1 MLTAMTVY
9 PSDMAAPILAA
20 SNNKFPTSLIPLER
34 VGTEEEM
41 AGAILYLTS
50 LAGGYCNG
58 NILVTDGGRL
68 SMMPSTY

>member
-1 MLTAMTVY
+1 MAVY
-9 PSDMAAPILAA
+9 PSDMAAPILEA
-20 SNNKFPTSLIPLER
+20 SNNKFPTNLIPRER

-58 NILVTDGGRL
+58 NMLVTDGGRL
-68 SMMPSTY
+68 SMMPSMY

>member
-1 MLTAMTVY
+1 MVMIVY

-34 VGTEEEM
+34 TGTAEEM
-41 AGAILYLTS
+41 AGATLFLTS
-50 LAGGYCNG
+50 MAGGYCNG
-58 NILVTDGGRL
+58 NVLITDGGRL